1 MKNRQRIR
9 EDLVVKHD
17 LKDFANLTFYNI
29 PGSFDAVNDG

>member
-1 MKNRQRIR
+1 MKNRQRIG